1 MNISVAKFKQLIP
14 WVNTVD
20 LSFSAL
26 VLSAHNASQG
36 SDHWTLVVNINTP
49 CVFKALG
56 FSWLIFQ
63 LQLF

>member
-1 MNISVAKFKQLIP
+1 MNISVAKFKQPIP
-14 WVNTVD
+14 WINTVD
-20 LSFSAL
+20 LSSSAL

-36 SDHWTLVVNINTP
+36 SDHWTLVNINTP

-56 FSWLIFQ
+56 FSWLIFH